1 MTRLMLAVLF
11 LGLPLVA
18 HATPP
23 TPEVDE
29 AAVKAVLASYKSA
42 LERRDLAGTEALFA
56 PDNTVAESG
65 KLEGSYVDYVAHH
78 IGPELGHFT
87 RFAFSD
93 YTVRVERVG
102 DVAWATE
109 TYRYVIE
116 LKDRAEPIE
125 RQGLSTTVLQR
136 VDGAWKIRSMHSSSR
151 VPKSPAPNP

>member
-1 MTRLMLAVLF
+1 MTRLLIAVSLLA
-11 LGLPLVA
+11 LPLFG
-18 HATPP
+18 HAADPSPGT
-23 TPEVDE
+23 DE

-42 LERRDLAGTEALFA
+42 LERRDLTGTEALFA
-56 PDNTVAESG
+56 TDNVVAESG
-65 KLEGSYVDYVAHH
+65 KLEGSYSDYVANH
-78 IGPELGHFT
+78 IGPELGHFK

-116 LKDRAEPIE
+116 LKDKDKLIE

-136 VDGAWKIRSMHSSSR
+136 IDGGWKIRSMHSSSR
-151 VPKSPAPNP
+151 VPKPPAP